1 MIVVIILCLALLMV
15 AASLAL
21 FRLMVG
27 PTLLDRIIGF
37 DMGAI
42 CIVGMIILLSIHWQT
57 RVFIEI
63 MLIFSLLGFV
73 GTVAFV
79 AYLYGNPDRLRHRSE
94 LEGIR
99 KEEENGDA

>member
-1 MIVVIILCLALLMV
+1 MTILVTFCFVMLLV
-15 AASLAL
+15 AASFALYRLLA
-21 FRLMVG
+21 G

-42 CIVGMIILLSIHWQT
+42 CIVGMIILLSIYWQT

-73 GTVAFV
+73 GTVSFV
-79 AYLYGNPDRLRHRSE
+79 SYLYSNPDRLWHRSE
-94 LEGIR
+94 MAGRR
-99 KEEENGDA
+99 KEEKHDP

>member
-1 MIVVIILCLALLMV
+1 MTILVVFCFVMLLV
-15 AASLAL
+15 AASFALYRLLA
-21 FRLMVG
+21 G

-42 CIVGMIILLSIHWQT
+42 CIVGMIILLSIYWQT

-73 GTVAFV
+73 GTVSFV
-79 AYLYGNPDRLRHRSE
+79 SYLYSNPDRLWHRSE
-94 LEGIR
+94 MAGRR
-99 KEEENGDA
+99 KEEKDDP